1 MSKKLGSCLLFA
13 TLSWGATIG
22 TETFDTDN
30 GVLVSNTIASV
41 VVHSPAGGNPGGHM
55 LTRRD
60 LGQPFFDIGGLT
72 TDSRFTGDY
81 GADGITGMTVDL
93 NFMTSNFT
101 GAWFRVRIDAAT
113 NGWLAPLTAV
123 FPTDTWTTYTL
134 AFDPTWTD
142 LEARAAGWITDFDLD
157 PLAGASPSFATVMA
171 SVGRAEIRLGTKD
184 ESSLAGIDNL
194 GLTGEVPEPST
205 MFLMSAGLGLIG
217 LARLRRHS

>member
-1 MSKKLGSCLLFA
+1 MSKKLGACLLFA

-30 GVLVSNTIASV
+30 GVLVSNTVASV
-41 VVHSPAGGNPGGHM
+41 VVHSATGGNPDGHM

-60 LGQPFFDIGGLT
+60 LGEAFFDIGGLT

-101 GAWFRVRIDAAT
+101 GAWFRVRTDIVT

-123 FPTDTWTTYTL
+123 FPTGTWTTYTL

-142 LEARAAGWITDFDLD
+142 LQARAAGWITDFDLNPAAD
-157 PLAGASPSFATVMA
+157 PSPSFATVMA
-171 SVGRAEIRLGTKD
+171 SVGRAEIRLGTTD

-194 GLTGEVPEPST
+194 GLTGQVPEPST
-205 MFLMSAGLGLIG
+205 VFLMTAGLGLIG
-217 LARLRRHS
+217 LGRWRRRS